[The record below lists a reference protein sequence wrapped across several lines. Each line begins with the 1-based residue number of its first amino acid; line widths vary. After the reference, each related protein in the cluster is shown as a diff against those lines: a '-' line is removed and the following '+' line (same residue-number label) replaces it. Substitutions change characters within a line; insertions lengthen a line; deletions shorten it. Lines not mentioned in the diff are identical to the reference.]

1 MESESPESGIEEL
14 LRLSKQTSK
23 MQQDLAR
30 KEQERIKRERELADK
45 KQVVHGLKEIKVSV
59 ALEQLEPVATP
70 EIIEAVSSLK
80 HQQGSGDLRNL
91 ILDLVTELEKDVDG
105 IAGSNPGMV
114 TIERSAKTLAIL
126 IELLFSVE

>member
-1 MESESPESGIEEL
+1 MESDSPESGIEEL

-30 KEQERIKRERELADK
+30 KEQERIKREQELAEK
-45 KQVVHGLKEIKVSV
+45 KQVVRGLKEIKVSV
-59 ALEQLEPVATP
+59 ALGQLEPVATP

-80 HQQGSGDLRNL
+80 HQQGSGNLRNL
-91 ILDLVTELEKDVDG
+91 ILDLVTELEKDADG
-105 IAGSNPGMV
+105 ISSSNTDMAS
-114 TIERSAKTLAIL
+114 IERSAKTLAIL